1 MGYKKYAYQKT
12 VIMKVFSSFL
22 RKIRSEHCLS
32 QEGLRAL
39 LAERSHSFDSLD
51 TISISRWERGI
62 NTPSLT
68 KQSEIAEVFGE
79 DLFNI
84 YSSDASFVEES
95 VYSIQLSSS
104 GKSDKAAHPYYNYEQ
119 YHTKSMLS
127 DHANFSSMLKL
138 CLMYEGNPRLF
149 PAHQEIASTTS
160 LKPLNLVS
168 AFCSFSQLV
177 GHCLFCKVNTKALFE
192 FMNCSIDIMELL
204 NVAKQDRANVL
215 VVLSSFGVSP
225 QIDNH
230 MMSVY
235 LNQLAMDKTI
245 EYLSFSTCDSK
256 LKQKLMQMKIPMFKV
271 KPIEHQSKTIQNYSF
286 IMSRSE
292 VMANR
297 NMLMLSVI
305 PTINIKP
312 MNSGITES

>member
-1 MGYKKYAYQKT
+1 MGSKKYSDKKT
-12 VIMKVFSSFL
+12 VIMRVFSSFL
-22 RKIRSEHCLS
+22 RKIRSEHNLS

-39 LAERSHSFDSLD
+39 LNERSHSFDSLD

-68 KQSEIAEVFGE
+68 KQSEIAEVFGD

-84 YSSDASFVEES
+84 YSSDSEFVEES
-95 VYSIQLSSS
+95 LYAIKLSSG
-104 GKSDKAAHPYYNYEQ
+104 GKIDKSAHPYYSNEQ
-119 YHTKSMLS
+119 YQIKSMRA
-127 DHANFSSMLKL
+127 DHINFESMLKL
-138 CLMYEGNPRLF
+138 CIMYEGNPRLF
-149 PAHQEIASTTS
+149 PTHEGITSTAL
-160 LKPLNLVS
+160 LKSLNLVS
-168 AFCSFSQLV
+168 AFCSFRQIV

-192 FMNCSIDIMELL
+192 FMNCSIDIIELL
-204 NVAKQDRANVL
+204 NVAKQDQANVL

-235 LNQLAMDKTI
+235 LNQLATDKAI
-245 EYLSFSTCDSK
+245 EYLSFSTCDNK

-271 KPIEHQSKTIQNYSF
+271 KPIEYQSKIIQNYSF

-305 PTINIKP
+305 STREIQPTNV
-312 MNSGITES
+312 GR

>member
-1 MGYKKYAYQKT
+1 MVYKIYSYQKA
-12 VIMKVFSSFL
+12 VIMRVFSSFL
-22 RKIRSEHCLS
+22 RKVRTEHDLS

-39 LAERSHSFDSLD
+39 LNERSHSFDSLD

-68 KQSEIAEVFGE
+68 KQSEIAEIFDD

-84 YSSDASFVEES
+84 YSSNADFVKESSSF
-95 VYSIQLSSS
+95 IQLSSCV
-104 GKSDKAAHPYYNYEQ
+104 KNDKVTHPYYKNEQ
-119 YHTKSMLS
+119 YYTQSMLPE
-127 DHANFSSMLKL
+127 HADFESMLEL

-149 PAHQEIASTTS
+149 PTRQKITTTES
-160 LKPLNLVS
+160 LKPLTLVS
-168 AFCSFSQLV
+168 AFCSLNQLV
-177 GHCLFCKVNTKALFE
+177 GHCLFCKVTTKALFE
-192 FMNCSIDIMELL
+192 FMNSSIGILELL
-204 NVAKQDRANVL
+204 NISKKDRANVL

-235 LNQLAMDKTI
+235 LNQLATDKAI
-245 EYLSFSTCDSK
+245 EYLSFSICDSK

-271 KPIEHQSKTIQNYSF
+271 KPIEHQSKIIQNYSF

-305 PTINIKP
+305 PTREIQPTNV
-312 MNSGITES
+312 GI